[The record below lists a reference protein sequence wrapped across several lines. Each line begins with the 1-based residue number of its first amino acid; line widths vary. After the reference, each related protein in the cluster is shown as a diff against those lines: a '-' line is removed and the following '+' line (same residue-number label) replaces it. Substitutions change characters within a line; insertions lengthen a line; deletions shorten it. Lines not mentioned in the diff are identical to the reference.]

1 MTTTSTTHE
10 VLERLGKASGDIRA
24 ARAKLRE
31 EQEAAWSRYVVAVE
45 AALADDLTLPGA
57 TDDPDAPA
65 DPPQDPVHLLLDALH
80 GRVDDLRVQAQ
91 LGRMEAAD
99 LLDELGQATAW
110 VADHLKP
117 L

>member
-10 VLERLGKASGDIRA
+10 ALERLGKAAGDIRA

-31 EQEAAWSRYVVAVE
+31 EQDAAWQRYVATVE
-45 AALADDLTLPGA
+45 AALADDLTLPDA
-57 TDDPDAPA
+57 TRDPDATGA
-65 DPPQDPVHLLLDALH
+65 PQDPVHLLIDALH

-91 LGRMEAAD
+91 LGRMEAAELVDD
-99 LLDELGQATAW
+99 LRQATAW